1 MDLLGFVGGNNSMR
15 NKKSPCL
22 GGNREQGAKQKHLK
36 AILPRRG
43 PVGMYI
49 SPWNYD
55 SAEDYKRDL
64 ARALAEDEI
73 DDMEEELLWQSASRA
88 PRA

>member
-1 MDLLGFVGGNNSMR
+1 
-15 NKKSPCL
+15 
-22 GGNREQGAKQKHLK
+22 
-36 AILPRRG
+36 
-43 PVGMYI
+43 MYI

-73 DDMEEELLWQSASRA
+73 DDMEEELLWQSVSRA